1 MKLVPTAPYPWIGL
15 AALLLFL
22 AGCALLFFALWLRR
36 LRLLP
41 LIAAAAGLCF
51 LTFQAAILIVFAPER
66 GYLVSDD
73 PLSMALASLPP
84 GLVFGLLL
92 ALGLLLGLCSRDLAR
107 RERQQITAMSV
118 KAAVDSLPAGLCF
131 WLPGGRIVLVN
142 ETMQGLCQ
150 RVTGEYLA
158 NGERFRRRLSEDE
171 ALPVKRPV
179 TEDGLLVLEL
189 SDGSAWAFCESQGT
203 YRDGPM
209 FMLTATEVTE
219 LMEKSESLRQLRQQ
233 LAGLNRQLAEYYQ
246 DVAALTTQK
255 EILEARVRLHDE
267 MGAELL
273 MMQRWLLQG
282 GGDEQQQE
290 IEARLRQS
298 LSFLKARPS
307 TDSRDEIR
315 MILDTA
321 ERLKLRVIIQ
331 GNLPET
337 QPLRHILATALHEC
351 MTNTLR
357 HAGGNRLTMTLLD
370 AGDWLQVR
378 LTNNGA
384 QPTEPIRES
393 GGLKSLRTMTEQAGG
408 SMRVQLSPVF
418 AVCLELP
425 KEVEHAISGSDCG

>member
-1 MKLVPTAPYPWIGL
+1 
-15 AALLLFL
+15 
-22 AGCALLFFALWLRR
+22 
-36 LRLLP
+36 
-41 LIAAAAGLCF
+41 
-51 LTFQAAILIVFAPER
+51 
-66 GYLVSDD
+66 
-73 PLSMALASLPP
+73 
-84 GLVFGLLL
+84 
-92 ALGLLLGLCSRDLAR
+92 
-107 RERQQITAMSV
+107 
-118 KAAVDSLPAGLCF
+118 
-131 WLPGGRIVLVN
+131 
-142 ETMQGLCQ
+142 
-150 RVTGEYLA
+150 
-158 NGERFRRRLSEDE
+158 
-171 ALPVKRPV
+171 
-179 TEDGLLVLEL
+179 
-189 SDGSAWAFCESQGT
+189 
-203 YRDGPM
+203 
-209 FMLTATEVTE
+209 
-219 LMEKSESLRQLRQQ
+219 
-233 LAGLNRQLAEYYQ
+233 
-246 DVAALTTQK
+246 
-255 EILEARVRLHDE
+255 

-290 IEARLRQS
+290 IETRLRQS